1 VYRRKGGQL
10 WFCRDRATG
19 SFGYLTHEDQSD
31 PVTVCTRVDDIASLG
46 KLAYYAIRLL
56 KILSAP

>member
-1 VYRRKGGQL
+1 
-10 WFCRDRATG
+10 
-19 SFGYLTHEDQSD
+19 
-31 PVTVCTRVDDIASLG
+31 VTVCTRVDDIASLG